1 MISSFFDPRKF
12 MDGKLVKKIRRIIPN
27 QSDLPPNSDE
37 ILRMISWLLPRKQ
50 EEEYKEINEGNLA
63 EKFVSFIPTK
73 SFEEI
78 KREADLGDPVIKQF
92 KHLL

>member
-1 MISSFFDPRKF
+1 

-73 SFEEI
+73 SFEEV
-78 KREADLGDPVIKQF
+78 KRGADLGDPVKNNLSIIDS
-92 KHLL
+92 